1 MELFDFDL
9 WSHRRLTEGKL
20 PNINRFEEPAPR
32 VVLESL
38 ELLFE
43 LCLAA
48 VHASGLDETFK
59 RVPAILSLAMS
70 HPDSECVATSDNP
83 TMEIL
88 RLAGEAIDSPNT
100 SRATRWVE
108 NMYEE
113 FLSPRNQ
120 PTSSFR
126 ASEVLES
133 EIEPYL
139 SEALIW
145 IENLI
150 EAMSSEWGRVGSA
163 FRRLTQDNEPFVR
176 GLASGEIERSD
187 SGAMHRM
194 EIQTRIAGLVVFY
207 NELTELVRELHFKA

>member
-48 VHASGLDETFK
+48 VHASGLDETSK
-59 RVPAILSLAMS
+59 RAPAMVSLAMS
-70 HPDSECVATSDNP
+70 HPDWEYVITSDNLAR
-83 TMEIL
+83 EIL
-88 RLAGEAIDSPNT
+88 RLAGEAIDSPNK
-100 SRATRWVE
+100 SRATMWVE

-133 EIEPYL
+133 EIQPYW
-139 SEALIW
+139 SEGLTW
-145 IENLI
+145 IINLI
-150 EAMSSEWGRVGSA
+150 NIMSSEWVRVAEA
-163 FRRLTQDNEPFVR
+163 FLRLTQDNEPFIR
-176 GLASGEIERSD
+176 GLASGEIEPSD
-187 SGAMHRM
+187 SGAMHRF
-194 EIQTRIAGLVVFY
+194 EIQSHLSGLFFFQ
-207 NELTELVRELHFKA
+207 NRLTELAQNGHIKA

>member
-48 VHASGLDETFK
+48 VHASGLDETSK
-59 RVPAILSLAMS
+59 RAPAMVSLAMS
-70 HPDSECVATSDNP
+70 HPDWEYVMTSDIP
-83 TMEIL
+83 MEIL
-88 RLAGEAIDSPNT
+88 RLAGEAIDSPNK
-100 SRATRWVE
+100 SRATMWVE
-108 NMYEE
+108 NMCEE

-133 EIEPYL
+133 EIQPYW
-139 SEALIW
+139 SEGLTW
-145 IENLI
+145 IINLI
-150 EAMSSEWGRVGSA
+150 NVMSSEWGRVGSA
-163 FRRLTQDNEPFVR
+163 FGRLTQDNEPFVR
-176 GLASGEIERSD
+176 GLASGEIEQSD

-194 EIQTRIAGLVVFY
+194 EIQMRIAGLVVFY
-207 NELTELVRELHFKA
+207 NRLTELAQNGHIKA